1 MTQWYYVD
9 PQHQR
14 QGPVAAES
22 IAQLYRS
29 GALTRAS
36 LAWREGMS
44 QWTPLGD
51 IAVELGIGDPAPAS
65 APVASAIPPAPMAV
79 ETEAPV
85 ERPLTGRAVFI
96 ASEPTYTQYTPPHAN
111 PSEPVVART
120 AAAADSGAPTASPY
134 AAPRADIGGYA
145 GRPVY
150 EGHVVYAGFW
160 KRVAASVIDAFAI
173 GIPVG
178 IVAAIVGGLLG
189 FGSSFAGGLS
199 GAADVLNP
207 GETITSYL
215 LTAIAYAWFHST
227 AGLTA
232 TPGKLAIGIKVVRT
246 DGERIS
252 FLRGFGRYWA
262 YLLSGLLLA
271 IGLIMAAF
279 TARKQGLHDLICDTL
294 VVDKWAFTSQPE
306 RQRDELGTVAL
317 VVLIIFGV
325 LLVGAFILMAVGFA
339 ALASMGR

>member
-1 MTQWYYVD
+1 
-9 PQHQR
+9 
-14 QGPVAAES
+14 PVP
-22 IAQLYRS
+22 
-29 GALTRAS
+29 
-36 LAWREGMS
+36 
-44 QWTPLGD
+44 TP
-51 IAVELGIGDPAPAS
+51 AHPAPATP
-65 APVASAIPPAPMAV
+65 AASMAV

-85 ERPLTGRAVFI
+85 ERPLTGRAVFT
-96 ASEPTYTQYTPPHAN
+96 ASEPTYTQYTPPHAS
-111 PSEPVVART
+111 PSEAMPARP
-120 AAAADSGAPTASPY
+120 ASPAMDSGAPASSPY
-134 AAPRADIGGYA
+134 AAPRADVGGYA
-145 GRPVY
+145 GTPVH

-160 KRVAASVIDAFAI
+160 KRVAASIIDAFAI

-252 FLRGFGRYWA
+252 FLRGFARYWA